1 MSEPTDTPVPF
12 GAKLRALFTLSKT
25 ANNSE
30 KKIVLIAARRIM
42 ESYAKD
48 GCSGISFSSLES
60 RVLVQESVKKAVR
73 TSAFPD
79 AFNYATAVLFAQ
91 GVSTR
96 GEYPHQY
103 FYWDDSE

>member
-1 MSEPTDTPVPF
+1 MNETTDTPVPF

-25 ANNSE
+25 ANNNE
-30 KKIVLIAARRIM
+30 KKVVLVVARQIM
-42 ESYAKD
+42 QSYAED

-60 RVLVQESVKKAVR
+60 RVLTHEVVKTAVR

-79 AFNYATAVLFAQ
+79 AFNYATAVLIAQ

-96 GEYPHQY
+96 GEGNQQY
-103 FYWDDSE
+103 FYWDDSQ